1 MRYTIYKL
9 SFPNGIHIGTGN
21 LSSTEKVCALR
32 RLIWAE
38 KKNLIGLCKWLR
50 IIN

>member
-21 LSSTEKVCALR
+21 LSSTEKSYSFRYTVL
-32 RLIWAE
+32 
-38 KKNLIGLCKWLR
+38 GYVH
-50 IIN
+50 